1 MPSPDK
7 LDPPAGCNGKFLF
20 IALQLGLMLKPT
32 STRQAQGFVEGPLA
46 RPSLD
51 AVDETLGKEK
61 SRYLVAET
69 AKWGGEIFAESQIFK
84 KLQKN
89 TCSLIHWL
97 EGQHSVSAMPAA
109 LLPLQR
115 VFRYCL
121 RTAGLLL
128 SCPLKHICWAEKLKE
143 QLKPNC

>member
-20 IALQLGLMLKPT
+20 IALQLGPMLKPT

-69 AKWGGEIFAESQIFK
+69 AKWGGEKS
-84 KLQKN
+84 LQSLKFLKN
-89 TCSLIHWL
+89 CRKTHVL
-97 EGQHSVSAMPAA
+97 
-109 LLPLQR
+109 
-115 VFRYCL
+115 
-121 RTAGLLL
+121 
-128 SCPLKHICWAEKLKE
+128 
-143 QLKPNC
+143 